1 MHILNLLD
9 EGPLDYMKVD
19 AIQRDVHDRVAKLE
33 APDTFI
39 VWEARDTYTAGR
51 RTKDEDIPDKSIPVI
66 PMDRGGSVTYHGP
79 GQVVIYPVIKVKPP
93 KDVVAFVRNIE
104 RAVITALDEVWGIES
119 SQVEGRSGIWIQ
131 CPGQID
137 RKICAIGVKFAD
149 DATMHGLAFNVS
161 TDLTKFGRIVPCGI
175 SDASVASLELLDIH
189 TTVSDAADALIPYLD
204 AQLRQFQR
212 PERIEE

>member
-1 MHILNLLD
+1 MD
-9 EGPLDYMKVD
+9 VD
-19 AIQRDVHDRVAKLE
+19 AIQRDLHDQVAKLE

-51 RTKDEDIPDKSIPVI
+51 RTKEEDIPDKSIPVI
-66 PMDRGGSVTYHGP
+66 QMDRGGSVTYHGP
-79 GQVVIYPVIKVKPP
+79 GQIVIYPVIKVKAP
-93 KDVVAFVRNIE
+93 KDVVAFVRSIE
-104 RAVITALDEVWGIES
+104 RAIIQALADVWGIES

-131 CPGQID
+131 RPGEID

-161 TDLTKFGRIVPCGI
+161 TDLSKFGRIVPCGI
-175 SDASVASLELLDIH
+175 SDASVASLDLLGVH
-189 TTVSDAADALIPYLD
+189 TTVHDAAQALLPYLD